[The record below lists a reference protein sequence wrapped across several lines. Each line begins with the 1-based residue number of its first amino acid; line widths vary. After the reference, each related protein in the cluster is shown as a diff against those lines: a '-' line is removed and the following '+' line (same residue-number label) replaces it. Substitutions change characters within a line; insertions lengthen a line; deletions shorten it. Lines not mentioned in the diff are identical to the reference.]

1 MNQNASGER
10 MGAKWFGAAVK
21 RKEDPALLAGKG
33 RFVTDVRLP
42 GVLQR
47 AFVRSPHPH
56 GKVGGIDTS
65 AATALKGVQLVLG
78 FTDLPEALQRNA
90 LPLFVPTPAITELR
104 LPYALAR
111 GEAVYVGEPVAIV
124 VADSRPV
131 AEAAAALLDA
141 AYHPLPAV
149 SDCAAAMMPGS
160 PLA

>member
-1 MNQNASGER
+1 

-33 RFVTDVRLP
+33 RFVDDVRLP
-42 GVLQR
+42 GVLHA

-56 GKVGGIDTS
+56 AKIRGIDTS

-124 VADSRPV
+124 VSRSLRCRIAP
-131 AEAAAALLDA
+131 
-141 AYHPLPAV
+141 PR
-149 SDCAAAMMPGS
+149 
-160 PLA
+160 